1 MMSFSIADAT
11 VKTLYMTKRDLQDL
25 RADWVDGQG
34 FQKGEGAAEFV
45 DVKMITQTGCIWIS
59 I

>member
-34 FQKGEGAAEFV
+34 FQKGEWCV
-45 DVKMITQTGCIWIS
+45 DGENFRIVKMIPY
-59 I
+59 

>member
-1 MMSFSIADAT
+1 MCIADAT
-11 VKTLYMTKRDLQDL
+11 VTTLYMAKRDLQDL

-34 FQKGEGAAEFV
+34 FQKGEGAAEFE

>member
-11 VKTLYMTKRDLQDL
+11 VKTLYMTKSDLQDL

-34 FQKGEGAAEFV
+34 FQKGEGAAEFE
-45 DVKMITQTGCIWIS
+45 DVKMIPQIGCVWIS